1 MKVKEKMTV
10 FKNLYHPGMD
20 TSNHDSEKSFLTG
33 SPAPESP
40 SFVNGVSVDQVMA
53 QKMGGDTR
61 FPFLNFSI
69 YDRGWG
75 LSWNERGS
83 PIPSLHD
90 EEKIFN
96 KLFGKEDLQA
106 KKDQIRND
114 QQILASLGK
123 DVSRLRKSGKN
134 PGKLDSYKVVME
146 ELAAQLEHEK
156 FWLNAEKPKVS
167 KSLHQDH
174 EYVFSNKIRNLFELS
189 KLAFQTDSTRVIKL

>member
-1 MKVKEKMTV
+1 MKTISRKEFLRAGLAFPLALQSLNLRAATRPALVAAPKRIMFICSCLGFYEPYFFPNQSGDFKSSRYLRDMKVKEKMTV
-10 FKNLYHPGMD
+10 FENLYHPGMD

-40 SFVNGVSVDQVMA
+40 SFVNGVSVDQVIA
-53 QKMGGDTR
+53 QEIGGDTR

-114 QQILASLGK
+114 
-123 DVSRLRKSGKN
+123 
-134 PGKLDSYKVVME
+134 
-146 ELAAQLEHEK
+146 
-156 FWLNAEKPKVS
+156 
-167 KSLHQDH
+167 
-174 EYVFSNKIRNLFELS
+174 
-189 KLAFQTDSTRVIKL
+189 